1 MLASFLVLGTKILD
15 RYNLREED
23 LFGLIVYRGKV
34 HHGGESMSAGVSGT
48 GSKERGYLICGYLIW
63 PFLLPLLFSL
73 DHGKVCS
80 PDNLG

>member
-1 MLASFLVLGTKILD
+1 MLASFLVLGTKMLD

-48 GSKERGYLICGYLIW
+48 GSKERGVRVSNLAFSSPSFIQSGPW
-63 PFLLPLLFSL
+63 EGLF
-73 DHGKVCS
+73 
-80 PDNLG
+80 P